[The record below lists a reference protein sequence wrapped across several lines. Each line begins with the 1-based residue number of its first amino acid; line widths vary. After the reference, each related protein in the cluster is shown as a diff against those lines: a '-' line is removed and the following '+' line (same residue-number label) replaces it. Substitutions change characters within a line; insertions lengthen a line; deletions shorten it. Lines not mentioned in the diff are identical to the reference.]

1 MQSHPTI
8 GFISTWPVYQG
19 TTMDRYAHSLIQG
32 ISAAA
37 RDLQCSLLLG
47 CGFSVTGKSRQRS
60 SFWPVPGPGV
70 DFVPVGPWNTDG
82 LIIVPD
88 ELTAEQSSYV
98 HDLIKSGFPV
108 VFTTPEG
115 PGSVVTVDNALG
127 IHQAFT
133 HLREHGHERIAFIA
147 GNTGDRGDSGER
159 LRAYINELRG
169 AGMPV
174 MPELI
179 AYGEHKKDDG
189 ASAMQKILASG
200 VPFSAVIASN
210 DLSCLGAI
218 ETLTAAG
225 KRIPQDV
232 AVIGFDD
239 ILDARSITPALTT
252 IRHPTCAL
260 GYQAVSTIK
269 EVIEKKRSEFSKVIV
284 PPQLIIRQSC
294 GCRAA
299 QMLPLSGHLLASLP
313 DMAQEM
319 AEAAFTE
326 ARNVPFEQL
335 KTECLAYLRAL
346 TISLENNSVQ
356 PVLDETER
364 LLTWAEERGEDAQLW
379 QTGTDI
385 LIHKIDSVAMLV
397 PAANPSFASNMLN
410 RTRLEIGEN
419 IQRQITRSLVT
430 HMDMMAQLGQ
440 LTAEMLAAVNLDES
454 AEILTRW
461 LPRVGIKNAL
471 VALYIPDEEENTLH
485 STVLFGTG
493 SFNRFKGLRFISRQF
508 PIPEIITP
516 GQLMQLTILPLKVDE
531 KTTGFV
537 AFDAPNPE
545 LCAAIV
551 HNLSAALRT
560 SRLYQ
565 DAIEG
570 RRLAEE
576 ANHLKSRFLSTVS
589 HELRTPL
596 SLIVGLS
603 EMALKAEKVEARD
616 IEQINTSAQHLARLI
631 GDVLDLA
638 SSEAGQLRILR
649 EPIDLSEVIRL
660 AAKIGEELAREKGLE
675 WKMRMPESGPF
686 VLGDRT
692 RLRQITLN
700 LLSNAVKFTTTGQ
713 IVLDVHPSNGQA
725 LMSVSDTGVGIPPAD
740 LDAIFNEFYRSE
752 WSLKSGVGGL
762 GLGLA
767 ITRQLVEQH
776 DGKITVS
783 SPGELGC
790 GSTFTIQL
798 PLISSPV
805 SQSGVFN
812 TLLSDNPH
820 VILLAENVSPSTGLS
835 EFLEGRG
842 YQVTPVI
849 IDTTPDW
856 LSQVA
861 AAAPAAFILDESLAT
876 SQGWTIAAS
885 LKQQIPTQNIP
896 ILAYALDPQRNRGEL
911 FELNTFFKPLKA
923 EQLNQILPAEPADT
937 DQHAVILVVDDD
949 PGILN
954 MHCRMIHKTC
964 RQTLTAR
971 NGREALQVLEHSR
984 PDLILL
990 DLMMPE
996 MDGFEFLD
1004 ALHTRQDL
1012 RDIPVIILTA
1022 RTLSDTDLERCN
1034 RGVTNILG
1042 KGIFSADE
1050 TLNHI
1055 EAALTR
1061 QNTLGSATRQ
1071 LVRRAMSFIQVHFA
1085 EPLTRELIAE
1095 QIGISADYLSECFRQ
1110 ELGITPIAYIRRYR
1124 IHQACELLRNTGL
1137 PITRIGMDVGFSE
1150 SAHFTHTFQ
1159 REMGLTPRAY
1169 RNKGRE

>member
-1 MQSHPTI
+1 
-8 GFISTWPVYQG
+8 
-19 TTMDRYAHSLIQG
+19 MDRYAHSLIQG

-37 RDLQCSLLLG
+37 HDLQCSLLLG

-60 SFWPVPGPGV
+60 SSWPVPGPGV

-88 ELTAEQSSYV
+88 ELTAEQTSYV

-115 PGSVVTVDNALG
+115 PGSIVTVDNALG

-133 HLREHGHERIAFIA
+133 HLREHGHHRIAFIA

-159 LRAYINELRG
+159 LRAYLNELHD
-169 AGMPV
+169 ADLPV
-174 MPELI
+174 LPELI

-189 ASAMQKILASG
+189 ALAMQKILASG
-200 VPFSAVIASN
+200 TPFSAVIASN

-239 ILDARSITPALTT
+239 ILDARSITPPLTT
-252 IRHPTCAL
+252 IRHPTSAL

-269 EVIEKKRSEFSKVIV
+269 EVIEKKRSEFSKVVV
-284 PPQLIIRQSC
+284 PPQLIVRQSC
-294 GCRAA
+294 GCRPA
-299 QMLPLSGHLLASLP
+299 QMLPQSGPSLSSLM
-313 DMAQEM
+313 DLVQEM
-319 AEAAFTE
+319 AQAAFIE
-326 ARNVPFEQL
+326 ARNVPLDQL
-335 KTECLAYLRAL
+335 KTRCLAFLRAF
-346 TISLENNSVQ
+346 TTSLENNALQ

-364 LLTWAEERGEDAQLW
+364 LLAWTEERDEDAQLW
-379 QTGTDI
+379 QSGTGI
-385 LIHKIDSVAMLV
+385 LINKIESVAMLAPGTS
-397 PAANPSFASNMLN
+397 PAFASNLLN
-410 RTRLEIGEN
+410 RTRLEIGDQ

-454 AEILTRW
+454 AEILTHW

-471 VALYIPDEEENTLH
+471 VALYTPEEEDSTLH
-485 STVLFGTG
+485 SVVLFGTG
-493 SFNRFKGLRFISRQF
+493 SFNRFKGLRFASRQF
-508 PIPEIITP
+508 PIPEITIP
-516 GQLMQLTILPLKVDE
+516 GQPIQLTILPLKVDE

-603 EMALKAEKVEARD
+603 EMALKAEKVEDRD

-649 EPIDLSEVIRL
+649 EPIDLSEVMRL
-660 AAKIGEELAREKGLE
+660 AAKIGEELAREKGLD
-675 WKMRMPESGPF
+675 WKVRLPETGPF

-692 RLRQITLN
+692 RLRQVTLN
-700 LLSNAVKFTTTGQ
+700 LLSNAVKFTTSGQ
-713 IVLDVHPSNGQA
+713 IVLDVRQSNGQA
-725 LMSVSDTGVGIPPAD
+725 LISVSDTGMGIPAAD
-740 LDAIFNEFYRSE
+740 LDTIFDEFYRSE
-752 WSLKSGVGGL
+752 RSLKSGVGGL

-776 DGKITVS
+776 DGEIMVS

-805 SQSGVFN
+805 GQPAVFN
-812 TLLSDNPH
+812 ALLSDNPH
-820 VILLAENVSPSTGLS
+820 VILLAESDSVSTGLP
-835 EFLEGRG
+835 EFLESRG
-842 YQVTPVI
+842 YQVTSVL
-849 IDTTPDW
+849 IDATPGW
-856 LSQVA
+856 LPQVV

-876 SQGWTIAAS
+876 RQGWTIAAS
-885 LKQQIPTQNIP
+885 LKQQLSTQNTP

-911 FELNTFFKPLKA
+911 FELNYFFKPLKP
-923 EQLNQILPAEPADT
+923 EQLNQLLPAEPADT
-937 DQHAVILVVDDD
+937 DRRAVILVVDDD

-954 MHCRMIHKTC
+954 MHCRMIHKTG

-971 NGREALQVLEHSR
+971 NGREAMQVLEHAR

-1004 ALHTRQDL
+1004 ELHRREDL

-1022 RTLSDTDLERCN
+1022 RTLSDADLERCN

-1050 TLNHI
+1050 TLSHI

-1061 QNTLGSATRQ
+1061 QNMLGSATRQ
-1071 LVRRAMSFIQVHFA
+1071 LVRRAMSYIQVHFA
-1085 EPLTRELIAE
+1085 EALTRESIAD

-1110 ELGITPIAYIRRYR
+1110 ELGLTPIAYIRRYR
-1124 IHQACELLRNTGL
+1124 IHQACELLRNTDL

-1150 SAHFTHTFQ
+1150 SAHFSHTFQ

-1169 RNKGRE
+1169 RNKGHD